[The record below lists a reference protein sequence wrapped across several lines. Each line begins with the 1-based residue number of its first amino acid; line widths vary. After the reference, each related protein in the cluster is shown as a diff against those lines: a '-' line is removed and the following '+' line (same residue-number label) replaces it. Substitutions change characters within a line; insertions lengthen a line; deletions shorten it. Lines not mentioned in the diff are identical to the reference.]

1 MKENGSLC
9 QVEQLPPGCLLEPGL
24 NGCHSRSYKCSGRM
38 PGGAGVRTRANGA
51 VKAQCGNPDCS
62 SSARLETTEQI
73 RRVGGGG
80 KALVTGGSGFFGFR
94 LGKALA
100 RQGISV
106 ILLDLHQPRWE
117 LPDGA
122 VFLQVS
128 LKSIHLGLEK
138 VAVQQYRRNTKRE
151 IGCNRDWL

>member
-9 QVEQLPPGCLLEPGL
+9 QVEQLPRGCLVEPGL
-24 NGCHSRSYKCSGRM
+24 NGHHSQSYKCTGRM
-38 PGGAGVRTRANGA
+38 SSSAGVRNRANGA
-51 VKAQCGNPDCS
+51 VKALCSSPDCGTS
-62 SSARLETTEQI
+62 VRLESAEQI
-73 RRVGGGG
+73 HRGGGG
-80 KALVTGGSGFFGFR
+80 QKALVTGGAGFFGFR

-100 RQGISV
+100 RQGVSV

-128 LKSIHLGLEK
+128 LTSIHLCL
-138 VAVQQYRRNTKRE
+138 QHNCF
-151 IGCNRDWL
+151 I

>member
-1 MKENGSLC
+1 M
-9 QVEQLPPGCLLEPGL
+9 
-24 NGCHSRSYKCSGRM
+24 
-38 PGGAGVRTRANGA
+38 
-51 VKAQCGNPDCS
+51 
-62 SSARLETTEQI
+62 
-73 RRVGGGG
+73 
-80 KALVTGGSGFFGFR
+80 LVTGGAGFFGFR

-128 LKSIHLGLEK
+128 LTSINTSLLSMILEK
-138 VAVQQYRRNTKRE
+138 IVLQQYRRITKHDLLLTSAC
-151 IGCNRDWL
+151 GYVSVS

>member
-9 QVEQLPPGCLLEPGL
+9 QVEQLPHKCLLEPGL
-24 NGCHSRSYKCSGRM
+24 NRCHTQSYKCRGQMS
-38 PGGAGVRTRANGA
+38 GGARAWNRANGA
-51 VKAQCGNPDCS
+51 VKALRS
-62 SSARLETTEQI
+62 SPEDGTSIRLESTEQI
-73 RRVGGGG
+73 RRVEGGQ
-80 KALVTGGSGFFGFR
+80 KVLVTGGAGFFGFR

-100 RQGISV
+100 RQGIGV

-128 LKSIHLGLEK
+128 QTSIRSYLQRTLF
-138 VAVQQYRRNTKRE
+138 YLRF
-151 IGCNRDWL
+151 

>member
-9 QVEQLPPGCLLEPGL
+9 QVEQLPRGCLLEPGL
-24 NGCHSRSYKCSGRM
+24 NGRHSQSYKRSGRM
-38 PGGAGVRTRANGA
+38 SVSAGVRNRANGII
-51 VKAQCGNPDCS
+51 KAQCS
-62 SSARLETTEQI
+62 SPECNTSTRLETTEHI
-73 RRVGGGG
+73 RTSGGGE
-80 KALVTGGSGFFGFR
+80 KALVTGGAGFFGFR

-128 LKSIHLGLEK
+128 LKNIHIACPQRLDKLLEK
-138 VAVQQYRRNTKRE
+138 VALKH
-151 IGCNRDWL
+151 C